1 MMKRIAEG
9 ASRIF
14 LACGYTDF
22 RKQIPGL
29 VATVTLSF
37 KLDPYNG
44 SYVFIFCNRRRDSI
58 KVLRYDQNGFVLATK
73 KLDDMKFQWPR
84 KPDEVKEITFQQIE
98 WLLQGL
104 EIEQK
109 KSHHQVKIDHKI
121 KCTLCQGHYD
131 FFLFRFLLYICLLCR
146 GIKEM
151 PLIDCFHLLL

>member
-1 MMKRIAEG
+1 MMKRFAEG

-14 LACGYTDF
+14 LACGATDF

-29 VATVTLSF
+29 IATVTMNF
-37 KLDPYNG
+37 RLDPYNG

-73 KLDDMKFQWPR
+73 KLLDDMKFQWPR
-84 KPDEVKEITFQQIE
+84 TPDEVKELTFQQVE

-109 KSHHQVKIDHKI
+109 KAHHQVKIEQNN
-121 KCTLCQGHYD
+121 T
-131 FFLFRFLLYICLLCR
+131 
-146 GIKEM
+146 
-151 PLIDCFHLLL
+151 CF

>member
-14 LACGYTDF
+14 LACGATDF

-29 VATVTLSF
+29 VATVTLNFS
-37 KLDPYNG
+37 LDPYDG

-73 KLDDMKFQWPR
+73 KLLDDMKFQWPR
-84 KPDEVKEITFQQIE
+84 TTDEVKEITFQQVE

-109 KSHHQVKIDHKI
+109 KHII
-121 KCTLCQGHYD
+121 K
-131 FFLFRFLLYICLLCR
+131 
-146 GIKEM
+146 
-151 PLIDCFHLLL
+151 

>member
-1 MMKRIAEG
+1 MMKRFAEG

-14 LACGYTDF
+14 LACGATDF

-29 VATVTLSF
+29 IATVTMNF
-37 KLDPYNG
+37 RLDPYND

-73 KLDDMKFQWPR
+73 KLLDDMKFQWLR
-84 KPDEVKEITFQQIE
+84 TPDEVKEITFQQVE

-109 KSHHQVKIDHKI
+109 KAHHQVKIEHNN
-121 KCTLCQGHYD
+121 T
-131 FFLFRFLLYICLLCR
+131 
-146 GIKEM
+146 
-151 PLIDCFHLLL
+151 CF